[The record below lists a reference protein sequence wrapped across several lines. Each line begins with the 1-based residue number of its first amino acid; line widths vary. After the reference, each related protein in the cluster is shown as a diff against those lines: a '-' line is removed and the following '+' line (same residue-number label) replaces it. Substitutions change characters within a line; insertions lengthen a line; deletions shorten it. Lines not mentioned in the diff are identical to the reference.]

1 MRRPNDNGRG
11 HADRSSG
18 DHCRARAGTRRGTT
32 ERDESLARAAA
43 FAEVL
48 DAINRSS
55 GDPGPAFEAI
65 LEKAHSLRGADLGGQ
80 VTYDGAHFR
89 AMATRG
95 YPEQVAAVLRRPYGL
110 GMRFEPTCAPEMSKK
125 KGWAVTPPGGGID
138 ASA

>member
-1 MRRPNDNGRG
+1 MTMAEDTLTDLRETIAALERELD
-11 HADRSSG
+11 A
-18 DHCRARAGTRRGTT
+18 GTT
-32 ERDESLARAAA
+32 ERDESLAREAA

-55 GDPGPAFEAI
+55 GDPGPVFEAI

-95 YPEQVAAVLRRPYGL
+95 YPEQVAAVLRRP
-110 GMRFEPTCAPEMSKK
+110 
-125 KGWAVTPPGGGID
+125 
-138 ASA
+138 